1 MRIALAILMA
11 LHGVAHLVGFAGA
24 WSLAPEGVPYKTTVL
39 AGHVDLGDVGIRA
52 VGLLWLATAAAFLF
66 AGLAAVRGTAWW
78 PQLAL
83 GVAAVSLLLSATEWP
98 EARIGV
104 AINALII
111 TALIAA
117 RWLGRLWAA

>member
-11 LHGVAHLVGFAGA
+11 LHGVAHLVGFSGA

-52 VGLLWLATAAAFLF
+52 VGLLWLAAAAAFLF
-66 AGLAAVRGTAWW
+66 AGLAAV
-78 PQLAL
+78 
-83 GVAAVSLLLSATEWP
+83 SLRLSATEWP